1 MIDYSVYKQS
11 NPMDETAAPKAYAR
25 AQMRE
30 NMSFS
35 DFVNHIA
42 DHNGVFSRG
51 TVKGV
56 LSDTCLCLVEQL
68 LNGNK
73 VQLGELGNFWVSL
86 TSTGAE
92 SLESFSA
99 SNIKAVNIVFTPGLD
114 FENLREKA
122 TFNLVS
128 SRAAQAATLK
138 AEKCGDTMVNLETV
152 RAAARP
158 NAGLESPSTGS
169 GTGSGKGDSN
179 NQPINLKL

>member
-1 MIDYSVYKQS
+1 MIDYSVCKKY
-11 NPMDETAAPKAYAR
+11 NPIDETAAQKAYAT

-42 DHNGVFSRG
+42 GHNGVFSRG
-51 TVKGV
+51 TVQGV
-56 LSDTCLCLVEQL
+56 LSDACQCLVEQL

-73 VQLGELGNFWVSL
+73 VQKGELGKFWISL
-86 TSTGAE
+86 TSIGAD
-92 SLESFSA
+92 SPESFSA
-99 SNIKAVNIVFTPGLD
+99 SNIKTVNIVFTPGPD
-114 FENLREKA
+114 FENLRARA

-169 GTGSGKGDSN
+169 GTGSGRGDSN